1 MRKIKILILLFV
13 VFISNISNINAQSKA
28 VFLTDST
35 SWADSVLLTLS
46 EEERIAQLFVVTAY
60 SNQGDAHKQ
69 QITDLIEHYKVG
81 GLMFLQGGPVKASK
95 THQLLSVNNPQL
107 L

>member
-46 EEERIAQLFVVTAY
+46 EEERIKMQEMLDSGMSMEEVIKKMIEKKDSEAHLAQDI
-60 SNQGDAHKQ
+60 SNEETLEMHL
-69 QITDLIEHYKVG
+69 T
-81 GLMFLQGGPVKASK
+81 
-95 THQLLSVNNPQL
+95 NC
-107 L
+107 